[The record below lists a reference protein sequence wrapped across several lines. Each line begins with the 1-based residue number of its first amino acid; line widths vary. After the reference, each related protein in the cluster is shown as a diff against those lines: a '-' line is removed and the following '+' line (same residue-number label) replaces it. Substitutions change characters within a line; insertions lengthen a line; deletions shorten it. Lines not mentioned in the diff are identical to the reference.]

1 MAMFP
6 IRCVVETVGD
16 GQCTKCSVSGAVL
29 VDSYAIV
36 SGFTQLSQLV
46 DTVLMALGLQHL
58 SYGAQGTIQVKN
70 WKPLTFEEVTDDP
83 DIEVE
88 NLLKDISNHLTL
100 RIVTKQS
107 DSAVSDCVRDMK
119 DRLLQTVWHKLPHLL
134 NDIHQPQLKE
144 LVTNLVQGEGPQA
157 IDAQLMYMFN
167 VWLEQMN
174 KSKGS
179 SSVSLNI
186 ASNGRV
192 GGLVS
197 PGVHPTN
204 RFSPTLEIPKLERW
218 FRENQNPTRQKLL
231 QYMTLLN
238 GSNFR
243 KHNTK
248 ISYQQMCNWF
258 INARATLRKRMLQQ
272 RRSDQGVLGVSAPSS
287 ATPPNSGGEM
297 VVTESSEP
305 MQTENSD
312 GSSPWPGRSILT
324 TAAAAAAG
332 RSSSLSFNNLMSSKL
347 STTGGGDSTAVAAP
361 QADNVTA
368 NDESTSPA
376 NAKVDSNG
384 QRSPSASS
392 RTSGDASV
400 TVKDE
405 MSFGADE
412 SVSGVDQDHSLYY
425 GSISMSRTD
434 TCDNQE
440 LSVSPLMENGGS
452 SGAAASN
459 LYNVNANRTRLMFD
473 PLTELPMLERWF
485 EENPHPSWVQVDQF
499 TEMLNVMPYRQTY
512 PPVSSHNVKIWFKN
526 RRAKF
531 KRNLV
536 GAVKNDSASS
546 TAAAAVN

>member
-16 GQCTKCSVSGAVL
+16 GQCTKCSPSGAVL

-119 DRLLQTVWHKLPHLL
+119 DRLLQTVWHKLPHIL

-144 LVTNLVQGEGPQA
+144 LVANLVQGEGPQA

-179 SSVSLNI
+179 SLSLNM
-186 ASNGRV
+186 ASNGRIGGG

-238 GSNFR
+238 NSNFR

-248 ISYQQMCNWF
+248 ISYQQICNWF
-258 INARATLRKRMLQQ
+258 INARASLRKRSMQQ
-272 RRSDQGVLGVSAPSS
+272 RRSDQNLIGANAATTTNSS
-287 ATPPNSGGEM
+287 GEM
-297 VVTESSEP
+297 VAVDPSEP
-305 MQTENSD
+305 MQTDSNE
-312 GSSPWPGRSILT
+312 GSSPWSGRSILT
-324 TAAAAAAG
+324 GAG

-347 STTGGGDSTAVAAP
+347 PTGGDSTAAP
-361 QADNVTA
+361 QVDNIA
-368 NDESTSPA
+368 SNEESTSPA

-392 RTSGDASV
+392 RTSGEASV
-400 TVKDE
+400 NVKEE
-405 MSFGADE
+405 MSFGVDE
-412 SVSGVDQDHSLYY
+412 SVAAAAAGVDQDHSLYF
-425 GSISMSRTD
+425 GSISMARTD
-434 TCDNQE
+434 TGDSQE

-452 SGAAASN
+452 SGAAASSN

-536 GAVKNDSASS
+536 GAVKNESATS
-546 TAAAAVN
+546 TAAVN

>member
-1 MAMFP
+1 MDWDA
-6 IRCVVETVGD
+6 
-16 GQCTKCSVSGAVL
+16 
-29 VDSYAIV
+29 
-36 SGFTQLSQLV
+36 
-46 DTVLMALGLQHL
+46 
-58 SYGAQGTIQVKN
+58 
-70 WKPLTFEEVTDDP
+70 
-83 DIEVE
+83 
-88 NLLKDISNHLTL
+88 
-100 RIVTKQS
+100 
-107 DSAVSDCVRDMK
+107 
-119 DRLLQTVWHKLPHLL
+119 
-134 NDIHQPQLKE
+134 E

-174 KSKGS
+174 KSKG

-272 RRSDQGVLGVSAPSS
+272 RRSDQGVLGVNAPSS
-287 ATPPNSGGEM
+287 ATPSSSAGEM

-305 MQTENSD
+305 MQTDGSD
-312 GSSPWPGRSILT
+312 GSS
-324 TAAAAAAG
+324 
-332 RSSSLSFNNLMSSKL
+332 KL
-347 STTGGGDSTAVAAP
+347 STGGGDSTTVATP
-361 QADNVTA
+361 QADNIAA
-368 NDESTSPA
+368 NEESTSPA

-400 TVKDE
+400 NVKDE

-425 GSISMSRTD
+425 GSISMTRTD

-536 GAVKNDSASS
+536 GAVKNDSATS
-546 TAAAAVN
+546 TAAAVN